1 MSGLTNLNKAVAKLS
16 KFKGR
21 IERVM
26 KSELYKEAE
35 GIMTLS
41 KEAFV
46 PVDQGPL
53 RASGQVDGPVV
64 NAGVVD
70 VTLGYGNSAVEYA
83 KVVHEDLAAFHPGG
97 GQAKYLEIPFKME
110 QPGVKGRLVK
120 TLINEAKRL

>member
-1 MSGLTNLNKAVAKLS
+1 MSGLKNLDRALAKLN

-21 IERVM
+21 VEHVM

-41 KEAFV
+41 KDAFV
-46 PVDQGPL
+46 PVDDGPL
-53 RASGQVDGPVV
+53 RTSGQVDEPVV
-64 NAGVVD
+64 NRGVIN
-70 VTLGYGNSAVEYA
+70 VTLGYGNAAVEYA
-83 KVVHEDLAAFHPGG
+83 KPVHEDLAAFHPGG

-120 TLINEAKRL
+120 TLINEAKKL

>member
-1 MSGLTNLNKAVAKLS
+1 MSGLKNLDKAVAKLG

-21 IERVM
+21 VEQIM

-53 RASGQVDGPVV
+53 RASGQVDEPVV
-64 NAGVVD
+64 NFGVID
-70 VTLGYGNSAVEYA
+70 VTLGYGNAAVEYA
-83 KVVHEDLAAFHPGG
+83 KVVHEDMAAFHPT

-110 QPGVKGRLVK
+110 QPGVKGRLAK
-120 TLINEAKRL
+120 TLINEAKKL

>member
-1 MSGLTNLNKAVAKLS
+1 MSRLKNLDKAVAKLS
-16 KFKGR
+16 KLKGR
-21 IERVM
+21 VERIV

-41 KEAFV
+41 KDAFV

-53 RASGQVDGPVV
+53 RASGQVDQPVV

-83 KVVHEDLAAFHPGG
+83 KIVHEDLNAFHPGG

-110 QPGVKGRLVK
+110 QPGVKGRLAK
-120 TLINEAKRL
+120 KLINEAKRL